1 MSRKSKV
8 LSPVVTTTVY
18 TMLSIM
24 EGGPPPSEMTK
35 ASAISVHRMEFTQHN
50 EARRFRSRRRLS
62 TTHKV
67 RVAKW
72 TKNIIFISIPICP
85 IPNTY
90 NRVA

>member
-35 ASAISVHRMEFTQHN
+35 ASAISVHNSHN
-50 EARRFRSRRRLS
+50 
-62 TTHKV
+62 TTKQED
-67 RVAKW
+67 
-72 TKNIIFISIPICP
+72 SDQGEGYQQPIKSEWP
-85 IPNTY
+85 SGQKI
-90 NRVA
+90 